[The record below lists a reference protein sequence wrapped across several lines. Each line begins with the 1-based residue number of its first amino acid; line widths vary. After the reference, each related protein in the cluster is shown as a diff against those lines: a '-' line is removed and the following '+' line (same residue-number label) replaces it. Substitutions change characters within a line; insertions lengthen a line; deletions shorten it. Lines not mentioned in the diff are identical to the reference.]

1 MTREGSERRDKG
13 KEVARPKK
21 RQRQTPKYV
30 LRVPA
35 TLPITVYLSSSSV
48 GPSPTPVVHPP
59 PTPIVHPPPTPVV
72 HPLPTPAAN
81 ILPPPVIVTLTPPP
95 VIITPIAPPDPTS
108 IPSSSFI
115 PSSETATPSADLD
128 LAGDGVD
135 PPLHGR
141 PWIEPYGKGG
151 GPLLVGRAHL
161 ELFTCSLE
169 FSRVFLNSETEEFT
183 CEEPHEAWASCPR
196 LEPRKIDVHH
206 PGALLGRPGG
216 DPRSLGVHLKA
227 QALHEDRPL
236 PGRPKWGTRASR
248 VTNPT
253 QFLLCFD
260 SFGSGPGSTLF
271 QLYLKDPGTL
281 GLISLVGATQQ
292 HIVRLSKGGYGGG
305 SLLFYS

>member
-128 LAGDGVD
+128 LAGM
-135 PPLHGR
+135 PAMQ
-141 PWIEPYGKGG
+141 
-151 GPLLVGRAHL
+151 GRAL
-161 ELFTCSLE
+161 TG
-169 FSRVFLNSETEEFT
+169 
-183 CEEPHEAWASCPR
+183 WAS
-196 LEPRKIDVHH
+196 
-206 PGALLGRPGG
+206 
-216 DPRSLGVHLKA
+216 
-227 QALHEDRPL
+227 
-236 PGRPKWGTRASR
+236 T
-248 VTNPT
+248 
-253 QFLLCFD
+253 F
-260 SFGSGPGSTLF
+260 
-271 QLYLKDPGTL
+271 GTL
-281 GLISLVGATQQ
+281 YMLIGIQQ
-292 HIVRLSKGGYGGG
+292 SF
-305 SLLFYS
+305 SEF